1 MVGAGQLA
9 RMTHQAAI
17 ALGQSLRL
25 LAESADDGAAMVA
38 SDVQV
43 GDYRSLADLR
53 RFAAGC
59 DVLTFDHEHVPGEHL
74 RALADEGVL
83 VLPSAQALRFAQ
95 NKAEMRRRLAGL
107 GIAAPAWRD
116 LSAEA
121 DPRAALA
128 DFAEAA
134 GWPVVLK
141 AISGGYDG
149 KGVWVIDSLGDADPL
164 LAAGTPLLAEAKV
177 DLDFEIAAV
186 VARSPFG
193 QGAAW
198 TVVETVQQN
207 GICTEVIA
215 PAPRLSDEQAENA
228 QQLALRIAAELDVV
242 GVLAVELFVERGGR
256 LLVNELAMRPHNSGH
271 WTIEGARTSQF
282 EQHLRAVLDYPLGVT
297 APTAPVVVMANVLG
311 GPDDTEPALDERV
324 HHLMATWPDVKI
336 HLYGK
341 GFRPGRKVG
350 HVTALGDDLELVRGR
365 ARAAADY
372 LSLGQRAKVD
382 AHG

>member
-17 ALGQSLRL
+17 ALGQSVRL

-53 RFAAGC
+53 QFAAGC

-74 RALADEGVL
+74 QALAADGVL

-107 GIAAPAWRD
+107 AVAAPEWRD
-116 LSAEA
+116 LSVEA
-121 DPRAALA
+121 DPRAALEEFGA
-128 DFAEAA
+128 AA

-149 KGVWVIDSLGDADPL
+149 KGVWVLDSISDADPL
-164 LAAGTPLLAEAKV
+164 LAAGTPLLVEAKV

-198 TVVETVQQN
+198 TPVETVQQN

-215 PAPRLSDEQAENA
+215 PAPRLSAEQAELA

-242 GVLAVELFVERGGR
+242 GVLAVELFVERGGA

-271 WTIEGARTSQF
+271 WTIEGSRTSQF

-297 APTAPVVVMANVLG
+297 SQTAPVVVMANVLG

-324 HHLMATWPDVKI
+324 HHLMARWPDVKI

-382 AHG
+382 AHE

>member
-9 RMTHQAAI
+9 RMTHQAGI

-25 LAESADDGAAMVA
+25 LADSPDDGAAMVA
-38 SDVQV
+38 GDVQV
-43 GDYRSLADLR
+43 GDYRALADLR

-74 RALADEGVL
+74 RALAADGVL

-95 NKAEMRRRLAGL
+95 NKAEMRRRLSGL
-107 GIAAPAWRD
+107 GIAGPAWRD
-116 LSAEA
+116 LSTEA

-128 DFAEAA
+128 SFGAAA

-149 KGVWVIDSLGDADPL
+149 KGVWMVDSLAAAEPL
-164 LAAGTPLLAEAKV
+164 LASGTPLLVEAKV
-177 DLDFEIAAV
+177 ELDFEVAAL

-198 TVVETVQQN
+198 TPVETVQQD

-215 PAPRLSDEQAENA
+215 PAPRLSAGQAEAA
-228 QQLALRIAAELDVV
+228 QQLALRIAGELDVV

-271 WTIEGARTSQF
+271 WTIEGSRTSQF

-297 APTAPVVVMANVLG
+297 AQTAPVVVMANVLG
-311 GPDDTEPALDERV
+311 GPDDTEPGLDERV
-324 HHLMATWPDVKI
+324 HHLMARWPDVKI

-350 HVTALGDDLELVRGR
+350 HVTALGKDLEQVRGR

-372 LSLGQRAKVD
+372 LSLGRRAKVD